1 MRTGFPGRRRSGRRR
16 MIDGRRSAR
25 HREGSRHARRRH
37 TRRLR
42 DELRHNVVTR
52 RLGSGPERGPA
63 IRIALLVAAIAAIFV
78 VDTVTNYA
86 IAAAVFYVAVI
97 LLATRWMRPRSVVI
111 LASAC
116 GALTVISFTL
126 THSGLYEVGIINTG
140 ISLVA
145 IAVTTYLSLKLVA
158 AEAAI
163 HDARERLT
171 RIARVTSLGELT
183 ASIAHEVNQPLAAV
197 MTSAG
202 ACRRWLAA
210 DPPNIEKAERAAE
223 RIVAEANR
231 ASEVIARVRGLASG
245 KSPIRG
251 AFNLGT
257 LVQEI
262 VGLAR
267 GQIDRNGILL
277 RLYLPEGLPRVF
289 GDRVQIGQV
298 VGNLLLNAIDA
309 VMADPARGHEIEV
322 IASLAP
328 DRSSVTLEVADSGIG
343 FRGQEAERLFDA
355 FWTTKQDGIGLGLTI
370 SRAIVEAN
378 GGRIWVEES
387 ELDGAALL
395 FTLPVAP
402 VDGAEEAG
410 T

>member
-1 MRTGFPGRRRSGRRR
+1 M
-16 MIDGRRSAR
+16 
-25 HREGSRHARRRH
+25 
-37 TRRLR
+37 
-42 DELRHNVVTR
+42 TR
-52 RLGSGPERGPA
+52 RLGSGLERGRA
-63 IRIALLVAAIAAIFV
+63 VRIALLVAAIAAIFF

-97 LLATRWMRPRSVVI
+97 LLATRWMRPRSVVG

-116 GALTVISFTL
+116 GALTVLSFTL

-202 ACRRWLAA
+202 ACRRWLAT

-223 RIVAEANR
+223 RIAAEASR

-245 KSPIRG
+245 KAPIRA
-251 AFNLGT
+251 AFDLGT

-267 GQIDRNGILL
+267 GQIDRNDILL
-277 RLYLPEGLPRVF
+277 RLYLPEDLPRVF
-289 GDRVQIGQV
+289 GDRVQVGQV
-298 VGNLLLNAIDA
+298 IGNLLLNAIDA

-322 IASLAP
+322 IAS
-328 DRSSVTLEVADSGIG
+328 RTQGGSSVTLEVADSGIG

-402 VDGAEEAG
+402 ADGEEETG
-410 T
+410 S

>member
-1 MRTGFPGRRRSGRRR
+1 
-16 MIDGRRSAR
+16 
-25 HREGSRHARRRH
+25 
-37 TRRLR
+37 
-42 DELRHNVVTR
+42 VTR
-52 RLGSGPERGPA
+52 RLGSGLERGRA
-63 IRIALLVAAIAAIFV
+63 IRITLLVAAIAAIFV

-210 DPPNIEKAERAAE
+210 E
-223 RIVAEANR
+223 RIVAEASR

-251 AFNLGT
+251 AFDLGT

-267 GQIDRNGILL
+267 GQIDRNDILL

-298 VGNLLLNAIDA
+298 IGNLLLNAIDA

-322 IASLAP
+322 IASLTQ
-328 DRSSVTLEVADSGIG
+328 DGSSVTLEVADSGIG

-402 VDGAEEAG
+402 VDAAEKAG